1 MYLWWVVYGFYHELK
16 DKENDKRKKDL
27 LVGNSST
34 NPVTSDP
41 V

>member
-16 DKENDKRKKDL
+16 DKENEKRKKDL
-27 LVGNSST
+27 LGNSST
-34 NPVTSDP
+34 NPATSDP